1 MKATELLLKQHR
13 TVDELFEKLEESEE
27 SDDKREIFRELAH
40 TLVAH
45 DAIEREIFYPAC
57 EQELGSEDDVLGE
70 SLVEHGVVEFCLFR
84 ADQRQSAE
92 DFDKYITVLKEAVEH
107 HVEEEEE
114 SLLPK
119 VKRAMD
125 AEALEELGEKMEK
138 RFEAAMK
145 ADFRAPLRDNLDQVL
160 AGSTKTQKKS
170 ASTSKSHGQMNS
182 RSKSSK
188 AEPRV
193 AKRRV
198 KTRGSRRRG

>member
-1 MKATELLLKQHR
+1 MKATELLLAQHR

-27 SDDKREIFRELAH
+27 TDDKREIFRELAQ

-125 AEALEELGEKMEK
+125 AEALEELGEKMEQ

-145 ADFRAPLRDNLDQVL
+145 SDFRAPLRDNLDQVL
-160 AGSTKTQKKS
+160 AGSTKTQKKNAGTNES
-170 ASTSKSHGQMNS
+170 RAQVNS
-182 RSKSSK
+182 RSRSSK

-198 KTRGSRRRG
+198 KGRKSRRQA